1 MLVLVIT
8 GSLLS
13 VGVYG
18 SIHIVQRFDP
28 NRMLPQDSYLSKWIR
43 IQQDY
48 YAEYGFQVWVS
59 QVKFC
64 KAGAG
69 ARSWHL
75 DFYKLTKLVIC

>member
-1 MLVLVIT
+1 MLLQILVLVIT
-8 GSLLS
+8 GTLLS

-28 NRMLPQDSYLSKWIR
+28 NRMLPQDSYLSKWIK

-59 QVKFC
+59 TVVFQSTF
-64 KAGAG
+64 
-69 ARSWHL
+69 
-75 DFYKLTKLVIC
+75 

>member
-59 QVKFC
+59 LQSRLNEGV
-64 KAGAG
+64 
-69 ARSWHL
+69 SIWYL
-75 DFYKLTKLVIC
+75 NFYRLTKLVIY